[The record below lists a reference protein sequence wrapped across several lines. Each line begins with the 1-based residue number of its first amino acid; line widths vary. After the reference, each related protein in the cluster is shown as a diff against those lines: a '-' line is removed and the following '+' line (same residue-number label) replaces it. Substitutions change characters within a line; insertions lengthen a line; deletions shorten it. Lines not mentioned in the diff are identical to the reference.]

1 MKGQNLRLFVNGKV
15 VAAATSCT
23 CHIAMTVEDA
33 STKDTTGGAPQQEV
47 TGYTYDISSDSLFTV
62 DVDKDGNNT
71 FDLLKVMMAGK
82 AVPFTFE
89 STSGEKN
96 RAKGTGNVV
105 SGSVV
110 INDASFQAQNRQN
123 ATATFQAQGTG
134 PLLLDGVDY
143 SEAKPSGTGSD

>member
-62 DVDKDGNNT
+62 DTDETGNNT
-71 FDLLKVMMAGK
+71 FDLLKLMMAGK
-82 AVPFTFE
+82 AVSFTFE
-89 STSGEKN
+89 PTSGETN
-96 RAKGTGNVV
+96 RVKGDVV
-105 SGSVV
+105 RGSVV
-110 INDASFQAQNRQN
+110 SNDASIQAQNRQN
-123 ATATFQAQGTG
+123 ATASFQAQGTG

-143 SEAKPSGTGSD
+143 SEAKTAGSGS

>member
-1 MKGQNLRLFVNGKV
+1 MKGQNLRLFFNEKV

-33 STKDTTGGAPQQEV
+33 STKDTTGGAPKQEV

-62 DVDKDGNNT
+62 DTDTEGNNT
-71 FDLLKVMMAGK
+71 FDVLKLMLAGK
-82 AVPFTFE
+82 AIPFTFE
-89 STSGEKN
+89 PTSGAKN
-96 RAKGTGNVV
+96 RVKGNSNVV

-110 INDASFQAQNRQN
+110 INDASIQAQNRQN
-123 ATATFQAQGTG
+123 VTASFQAQGTG

-143 SEAKPSGTGSD
+143 SEAKSQG